1 MKIRKVINNN
11 IVNASDDDGE
21 EVIVLGNGIGFQ
33 KKKGDVLEKKRIE
46 KVFHL
51 SNEKLSQ
58 FEQLV
63 KNIPLSSIRTSEK
76 VIAYAKKELNTELND
91 NIYIALTDHLNYAI
105 ERKKQGIEF
114 QNALLWEIRR
124 YYPKEYLIG
133 QKAVAIIRE
142 DMGVQ
147 LSEDEAG
154 FFALHIANA
163 ELQGNSPMGM
173 EMPEII
179 KDILNLVK
187 FSVGQDFQEND
198 LSCERFVTHLKFFL
212 QRIISKK
219 TYGKEDNFWAKEL
232 KKEYPLA
239 YKTALRIKSYIKA
252 KLQYEVS
259 DEEITYLTIHIQR
272 IISRKGDQQ

>member
-1 MKIRKVINNN
+1 MKIRRVINNN
-11 IVNASDDDGE
+11 IVNATDDDGE
-21 EVIVLGNGIGFQ
+21 EVIVLGNGVGFQ
-33 KKKGDVLEKKRIE
+33 KKKGDVLERKRIE

-63 KNIPLSSIRTSEK
+63 KSIPLSSIRTSEK

-105 ERKKQGIEF
+105 ERKEQGIEF

-124 YYPKEYLIG
+124 YYPKEYSIG
-133 QKAVAIIRE
+133 RKAVEIIKE
-142 DMGVQ
+142 DLGVQ

-163 ELQGNSPMGM
+163 ELQGDSPLGM

-187 FSVGQDFQEND
+187 FSVGKEFQED
-198 LSCERFVTHLKFFL
+198 GLSYERFVTHLKFFL
-212 QRIISKK
+212 QRIINKK
-219 TYGKEDNFWAKEL
+219 TYSEEDNLWAKEL

-239 YKTALRIKSYIKA
+239 HKTALRIKSYIKA

-259 DEEITYLTIHIQR
+259 DEEVTYLTIHIQR
-272 IISRKGDQQ
+272 IISRNND